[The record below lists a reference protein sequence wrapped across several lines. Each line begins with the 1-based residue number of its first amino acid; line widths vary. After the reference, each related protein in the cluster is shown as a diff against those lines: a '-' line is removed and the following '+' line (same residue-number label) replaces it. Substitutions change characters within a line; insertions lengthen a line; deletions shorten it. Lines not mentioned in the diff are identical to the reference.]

1 MSEKI
6 SPHIRQTEERVRKL
20 CEGCADIVIRSMFLG
35 KENRVE
41 CLVVYIEAAVS
52 NMMLEDSVRRQHP
65 GNGRGERA
73 GNIRH
78 ERAGFHGGSYGRH
91 AGRECGSLSG
101 RV

>member
-41 CLVVYIEAAVS
+41 
-52 NMMLEDSVRRQHP
+52 
-65 GNGRGERA
+65 
-73 GNIRH
+73 
-78 ERAGFHGGSYGRH
+78 
-91 AGRECGSLSG
+91 
-101 RV
+101 